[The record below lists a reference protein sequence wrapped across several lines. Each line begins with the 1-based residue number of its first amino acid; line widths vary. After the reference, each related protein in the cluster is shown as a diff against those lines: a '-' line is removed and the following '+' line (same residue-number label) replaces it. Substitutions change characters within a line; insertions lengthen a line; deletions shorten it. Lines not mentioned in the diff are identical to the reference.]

1 MTSQSL
7 RIGVLGAGS
16 WGTALAH
23 LLASRGHAVDLWA
36 HEPEVVSGINR
47 DHRNPIYLTDVQLP
61 DGITATGDLQ
71 QAVTAAEMVLSVV
84 PAQFVRGYVRRV
96 RDDLPAGI
104 PLVVCSK
111 GIERKTLATM
121 EQVFS
126 AELAEHSQ
134 RGLCVLSGPSFADE
148 VSRGM
153 PTNVTAA
160 SRDLEV
166 ARRVQA
172 AVSTR
177 NFRVYTSEDVTGVG
191 IGGALKNIIA
201 IVVGVSD
208 GLGLGYNTRAALI
221 TRGLAEITRLA
232 VAMGAKPE
240 TLLGLAGVGDLVLT
254 CTSDL
259 SRNRQV
265 GKLLA
270 EGRTWDDIQKQ
281 MNTVAE
287 GVPTTESAHHLAR
300 ERNIDMP
307 ITEQLHGVLYR
318 GNTVLDAM
326 RALQDRALKEEWQQ
340 P

>member
-1 MTSQSL
+1 MTNQSL

-23 LLASRGHAVDLWA
+23 LLASRGHAVDHWA

-47 DHRNPIYLTDVQLP
+47 HRRNPIYLSEVQLA
-61 DGITATGDLQ
+61 DGITATGDLR
-71 QAVTAAEMVLSVV
+71 QAAKAAEMVLFVI

-96 RDDLPAGI
+96 RDDLPPGI

-126 AELAEHSQ
+126 TELAEQS
-134 RGLCVLSGPSFADE
+134 RPGLCVLSGPSFADE

-160 SRDLEV
+160 SRDLEI
-166 ARRVQA
+166 ARRVQSA
-172 AVSTR
+172 ISTR
-177 NFRVYTSEDVTGVG
+177 DFRIYTSEDITGVE

-232 VAMGAKPE
+232 VNMGAKPE

-270 EGRTWDDIQKQ
+270 QGRSWDDIQKQ

-287 GVPTTESAHHLAR
+287 GVPTTESAYHLAR
-300 ERNIDMP
+300 QRDIDMP
-307 ITEQLHGVLYR
+307 ITEQLYGVLYR